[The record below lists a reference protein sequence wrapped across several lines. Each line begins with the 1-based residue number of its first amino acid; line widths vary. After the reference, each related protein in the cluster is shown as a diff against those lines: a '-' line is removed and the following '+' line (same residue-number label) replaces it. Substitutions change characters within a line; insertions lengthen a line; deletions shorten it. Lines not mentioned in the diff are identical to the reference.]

1 MVMTEKKL
9 PAVLVLNTGGT
20 ITGYAADE
28 ASTSVYEAGAVTLS
42 TLLSSVPTLIK
53 YAELRAETLAQI
65 NSKDIQFALWLQLAE
80 RITAAQQEQDISGI
94 VIVHGTDT
102 LEETAYFLQLSVTLV
117 KPLVLVGA
125 MRPITALSSDG
136 PLNLLC
142 AVRLA
147 SHSGARDC
155 GPLVLINQQFF
166 AAREATKISAHAVDA
181 FSAPGQSPM
190 GRIFDDEIR
199 WLRRPLPM
207 LASLTLD
214 TTNNND
220 DPWPWV
226 EILNNFAGA
235 DGRAVHALVKAGVNG
250 LVIAG
255 TGAGT
260 LSESL
265 SAALQQAR
273 LAGVAVVR
281 ASRCLLGPVLCGV
294 GADDQALGTFP
305 AGDLSPQKA
314 RVLLLVGLRKRLN
327 QAELTHLFE
336 REARMTCENSAH

>member
-20 ITGYAADE
+20 MTGYAADE

-42 TLLSSVPTLIK
+42 TLMSSVPTLIK

-80 RITAAQQEQDISGI
+80 RITAAQHEQGISGI

-147 SHSGARDC
+147 SHPDARDC

-166 AAREATKISAHAVDA
+166 AAREATKMSAHAIDA

-190 GRIFDDEIR
+190 GRIFDHEIR

-214 TTNNND
+214 TDND
-220 DPWPWV
+220 DPWPWI

-294 GADDQALGTFP
+294 GADDYALGTLP

-314 RVLLLVGLRKRLN
+314 RVLLLVGLRQGLN
-327 QAELTHLFE
+327 QTELTHLFE
-336 REARMTCENSAH
+336 RETRTAYDSAH

>member
-1 MVMTEKKL
+1 MVMTEKTL
-9 PAVLVLNTGGT
+9 PTVLVLNTGGT
-20 ITGYAADE
+20 IAGYAADE
-28 ASTSVYEAGAVTLS
+28 ASTARYEAGAVTLP
-42 TLLSSVPTLIK
+42 TLLSSVPTLAK
-53 YAELRAETLAQI
+53 YAALRAETLAQI
-65 NSKDIQFALWLQLAE
+65 NSKDIQFALWQQLAQ
-80 RITAAQQEQDISGI
+80 RVAAAQQEQDIDGV

-102 LEETAYFLQLSVTLV
+102 LEETAYFLQLSVTLA

-136 PLNLLC
+136 PLNLLS
-142 AVRLA
+142 AIRLA
-147 SHSGARDC
+147 SHPDARDC

-166 AAREATKISAHAVDA
+166 VAREVTKVSAHTVDA
-181 FSAPGQSPM
+181 FSAPGQGPM
-190 GRIFDDEIR
+190 GRIFDGEVR
-199 WLRRPLPM
+199 WLRRPLSM
-207 LASLTLD
+207 LAPLTLRA
-214 TTNNND
+214 NSD
-220 DPWPWV
+220 DSWPWV

-235 DGRAVHALVKAGVNG
+235 DGRAVHALVKAGVQG

-265 SAALQQAR
+265 SAALQQAH

-281 ASRCLLGPVLCGV
+281 ASRCLLGPVLYGV
-294 GADDQALGTFP
+294 GADDHALGTFP

-314 RVLLLVGLRKRLN
+314 RVLLLLGLCQGLN

-336 REARMTCENSAH
+336 HEARSACEKSVH